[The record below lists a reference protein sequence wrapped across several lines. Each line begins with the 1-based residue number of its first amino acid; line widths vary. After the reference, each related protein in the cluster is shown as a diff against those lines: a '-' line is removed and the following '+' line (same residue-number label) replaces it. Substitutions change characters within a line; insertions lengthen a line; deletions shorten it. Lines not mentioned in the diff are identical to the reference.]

1 MDSAKDSGSVKSL
14 LDTFIR
20 QGDLYGQVLA
30 HETLGKIYRENSA
43 FPDAI
48 AEHQKAL
55 DLAKVLDDTLA
66 VVQALNNIGTNYRRL
81 GVMADASEY
90 HSRHWLWWINAN
102 L

>member
-20 QGDLYGQVLA
+20 QGDLYGQVMA

-66 VVQALNNIGTNYRRL
+66 VVQALNLSTI
-81 GVMADASEY
+81 
-90 HSRHWLWWINAN
+90 SRHWLWWINAN
-102 L
+102 LRGRILKKAGLSP